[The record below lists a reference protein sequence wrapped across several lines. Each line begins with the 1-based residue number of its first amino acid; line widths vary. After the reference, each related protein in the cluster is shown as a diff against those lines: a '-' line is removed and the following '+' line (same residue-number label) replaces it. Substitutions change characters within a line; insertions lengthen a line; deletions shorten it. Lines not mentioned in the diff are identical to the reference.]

1 MYSNFHK
8 SLLISCCFHEG
19 IYSFDFSV
27 LGILYGLQ
35 IKAPHLE
42 SDEAWGE
49 IAYCDLNMH
58 KAFNYDKRL

>member
-1 MYSNFHK
+1 MHGDPIYCKFTLSFLCVLKFFYK

-42 SDEAWGE
+42 SDEAWG
-49 IAYCDLNMH
+49 
-58 KAFNYDKRL
+58 